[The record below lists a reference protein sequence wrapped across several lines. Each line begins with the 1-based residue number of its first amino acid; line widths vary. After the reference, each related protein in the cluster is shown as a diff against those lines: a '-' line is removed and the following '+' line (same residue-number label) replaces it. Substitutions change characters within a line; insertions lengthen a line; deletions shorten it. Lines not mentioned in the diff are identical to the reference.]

1 MEYKGYIKKIFISL
15 FPKPTSKTVK
25 KKVKK
30 KSFKMQSFL
39 IMLCIALAR
48 GDFFPLAN
56 LLNWRSSSEMH
67 SSEIDPASPSMNL
80 LSVVKQKRP
89 WPILEPHSGS
99 APAEITKEK
108 NPEKDMEEIQTLD
121 SSDSINLLS
130 VVKQQR
136 PWPILKPHSGSA
148 PAEIAKEKNPEKDM
162 EEAEQSLTKSIEES
176 FSASESDKPA
186 ETAPNTEKKPE
197 SRSVPLA
204 RTNVSVK
211 PVSSST
217 PRQVFNVSRPGDA
230 ASMIKSL
237 GAAISQYIEASKLWL
252 SKLVEIFNGS
262 TSSRKES
269 YFA

>member
-1 MEYKGYIKKIFISL
+1 
-15 FPKPTSKTVK
+15 
-25 KKVKK
+25 
-30 KSFKMQSFL
+30 
-39 IMLCIALAR
+39 MLCIALAR

-121 SSDSINLLS
+121 SSDSINLIS

-162 EEAEQSLTKSIEES
+162 EEAEQSLTESIEES
-176 FSASESDKPA
+176 FSSSESEKPT
-186 ETAPNTEKKPE
+186 ETAHTEKISKPE
-197 SRSVPLA
+197 SRSGPLA
-204 RTNVSVK
+204 RTNVSVRQTLNAK

-217 PRQVFNVSRPGDA
+217 PRQGSNGVAVS
-230 ASMIKSL
+230 MLESL
-237 GAAISQYIEASKLWL
+237 SAAIIQYIETSKLWL
-252 SKLVEIFNGS
+252 SKMLEICRGS
-262 TSSRKES
+262 TSSRKEK
-269 YFA
+269 YLA

>member
-1 MEYKGYIKKIFISL
+1 
-15 FPKPTSKTVK
+15 
-25 KKVKK
+25 
-30 KSFKMQSFL
+30 
-39 IMLCIALAR
+39 MLCIALAR

-56 LLNWRSSSEMH
+56 LLNWSSSSKMH
-67 SSEIDPASPSMNL
+67 SSASAMEIEKPSMKL
-80 LSVVKQKRP
+80 LSEIKQKRP
-89 WPILEPHSGS
+89 WPILE
-99 APAEITKEK
+99 T
-108 NPEKDMEEIQTLD
+108 
-121 SSDSINLLS
+121 
-130 VVKQQR
+130 
-136 PWPILKPHSGSA
+136 HSGSA

-217 PRQVFNVSRPGDA
+217 PRQVSNVSRPGDA